1 MSLLSQLVADMDDKL
16 FDNIQYNPH
25 LTTYRPI
32 LHKRLPDNTDH
43 IYNLRRNC

>member
-25 LTTYRPI
+25 LTTYRAY
-32 LHKRLPDNTDH
+32 TA
-43 IYNLRRNC
+43 